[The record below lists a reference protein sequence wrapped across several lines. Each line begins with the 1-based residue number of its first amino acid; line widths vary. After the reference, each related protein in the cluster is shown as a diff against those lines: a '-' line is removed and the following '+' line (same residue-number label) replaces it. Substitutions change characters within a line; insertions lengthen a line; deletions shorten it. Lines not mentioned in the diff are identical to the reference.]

1 MTRGLLMQDDYQLT
15 LQHILDRMRASTA
28 TARS

>member
-1 MTRGLLMQDDYQLT
+1 MQGLMQDDYQLT
-15 LQHILDRMRASTA
+15 LQHVLERMRACTA